1 MRINKF
7 DGTNW
12 NTQTVGTDLSNLQVK
27 NFALSG
33 DQKKII
39 LTDTNNNLYSGK
51 YNNTINSFDTI
62 TKFSSNDIQSD
73 NIKLSKDGNTAV
85 TYNNNLNIYKFD
97 NIKN

>member
-1 MRINKF
+1 LYYVSQIDLSADKNTAYILGSDHKMRINKF

-62 TKFSSNDIQSD
+62 TKFSSNDI
-73 NIKLSKDGNTAV
+73 
-85 TYNNNLNIYKFD
+85 
-97 NIKN
+97 